1 MSVEVC
7 KLPCPPSAIF
17 LRSLEVVC
25 LRACVS
31 VSVPVCLCVYVGF
44 LECLGILTIRIG
56 FDGAPVDRSALRR
69 RCGGIM
75 GCVLAVS
82 CLVSCRRSGGVAL
95 CRVSCDVDCAPLWS
109 RERLDVIL

>member
-1 MSVEVC
+1 M
-7 KLPCPPSAIF
+7 
-17 LRSLEVVC
+17 
-25 LRACVS
+25 S

-69 RCGGIM
+69 RCGGVM